1 MTTPF
6 QAQGSSRGMAA
17 ALAVVA
23 GLAPNGAAGAEG
35 DPVRGKLVFARCLFC
50 HSADPG
56 VHKAGPSLASI
67 WGRTAGSVEGFGKY
81 SAALKASKIV
91 WTAEALDR
99 WLRGPR
105 AFVPGTGMIDVRLRN
120 AVDRADLIAY
130 LESLASTAA
139 NEAKAP
145 SEKERQ

>member
-1 MTTPF
+1 MTSP
-6 QAQGSSRGMAA
+6 SREHGLGRGIAT
-17 ALAVVA
+17 ALAILA
-23 GLAPNGAAGAEG
+23 GFAPNGADGAEG

-81 SAALKASKIV
+81 SAALKASEIV
-91 WTAEALDR
+91 WTAETLDR

-105 AFVPGTGMIDVRLRN
+105 AFVPGTGMIDVRLQN
-120 AVDRADLIAY
+120 AVDRLDLIAY
-130 LESLASTAA
+130 LKSLASMTTGK
-139 NEAKAP
+139 AKATND
-145 SEKERQ
+145 KERQ